1 MPGVEVLLALGS
13 NVAADDNVPKA
24 LRYLEGLAPALAVSN
39 AYRTPPFGPV
49 EGGAFLNLAVH
60 ARWHADLDALRHA
73 LKRLERKMGRPPG
86 TTWKARPIDID
97 VIAAREPPRKGWTL
111 VDDGLPGKP
120 FLLPA
125 VAELAP
131 TLAFGNRTV
140 ADLAKAVPPDEAQVV
155 ELRVR

>member
-1 MPGVEVLLALGS
+1 MPGVEVLLAVGS

-24 LRYLEGLAPALAVSN
+24 LRYLEGLAPTLARSS

-49 EGGAFLNLAVH
+49 EGGAFLNLALH
-60 ARWHADLDALRHA
+60 ARWHADLDALQHA
-73 LKRLERKMGRPPG
+73 LKRLERRLGRKPG
-86 TTWKARPIDID
+86 TTWNARPIDLD
-97 VIAAREPPRKGWTL
+97 VLAAREPPRKGWTL
-111 VDDGLPGKP
+111 VDEGLPEKP
-120 FLLPA
+120 FLLRA
-125 VAELAP
+125 VAEVAP